1 MLVGKPLEMPYRFR
15 PSIDSI
21 KAHFELCFN
30 RSNTNFRFVPKADIS
45 LQPDIFSSTMR
56 RAQVLTCRLAGPKLL
71 IIN

>member
-30 RSNTNFRFVPKADIS
+30 RSNTNFRFVPKAV
-45 LQPDIFSSTMR
+45 LQLRCS
-56 RAQVLTCRLAGPKLL
+56 KLY
-71 IIN
+71 